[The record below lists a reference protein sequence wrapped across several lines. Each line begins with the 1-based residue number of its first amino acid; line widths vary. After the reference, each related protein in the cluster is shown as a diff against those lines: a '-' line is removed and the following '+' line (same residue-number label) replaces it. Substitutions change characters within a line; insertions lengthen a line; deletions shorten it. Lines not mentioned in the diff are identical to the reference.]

1 MSLDRS
7 RRPEA
12 GEAEA
17 PGPGEQWGAA
27 DDVRPSGAPLTD
39 LDPDSA
45 PALSLGGAT
54 HYPGPAGARPLDDDA
69 YALLVANRAEA
80 IAPMLDAAEPAG
92 PTGPAGSAGPAGPAA
107 FRPSLGPGLIVAL
120 DVDGTIL
127 DRDGRVS
134 DRVHAALSRLD
145 AAGAQIVVSTGRSV
159 FASLPVAHHIGVRH
173 GWMVCANGA
182 LTLRLDP
189 ALERGHEV
197 VDSVTFDP
205 THVIAT
211 LREAIPEGIF
221 AVEVP
226 DEGFL
231 VTRLFPEGELIED
244 QRVVSHEE
252 IVSRPVNRV
261 VLRAPAMSLEEFSD
275 LVRTTGSST
284 VEEYSI
290 GWTSWLDV
298 APEGV
303 SKATALAGLAERL
316 GTDAFQ
322 VVAVGDGTND
332 IEMLRWAGLGVAMG
346 SAPESVKAAAD
357 IITESVW
364 HDGCAAVLDALVDLL
379 TTRSPRA
386 AEREEP

>member
-12 GEAEA
+12 GAA
-17 PGPGEQWGAA
+17 GMPGPGEPWDAVEE
-27 DDVRPSGAPLTD
+27 VRPSGAPLTD

-45 PALSLGGAT
+45 PGLSLGGAT

-80 IAPMLDAAEPAG
+80 IAPILDAAG
-92 PTGPAGSAGPAGPAA
+92 PVGASTPPA
-107 FRPSLGPGLIVAL
+107 FRPALGPGLIVAL

-134 DRVHAALSRLD
+134 DRVHAALSRL
-145 AAGAQIVVSTGRSV
+145 GATGARIVVSTGRSV
-159 FASLPVAHHIGVRH
+159 FASLPVAHHIGVRR

-189 ALERGHEV
+189 GLEGGHEV

-205 THVIAT
+205 THVIST

-231 VTRLFPEGELIED
+231 VTRLFPDGELIED

-261 VLRAPAMSLEEFSD
+261 VLRAPAMSLEDFTD
-275 LVRTTGSST
+275 LVRATGSST

-303 SKATALAGLAERL
+303 SKATALAGLAARL
-316 GTDAFQ
+316 GADASQ

-346 SAPESVKAAAD
+346 SAPESVKASAD

-379 TTRSPRA
+379 TARS
-386 AEREEP
+386 

>member
-12 GEAEA
+12 GAAEV
-17 PGPGEQWGAA
+17 PGPGERWGAA
-27 DDVRPSGAPLTD
+27 DEVRPSGAPLTD
-39 LDPDSA
+39 FDPDSA

-69 YALLVANRAEA
+69 YARLVANRAEA
-80 IAPMLDAAEPAG
+80 IAPILDAA
-92 PTGPAGSAGPAGPAA
+92 GPAAQAGPAGTAAPGAPGFCPA
-107 FRPSLGPGLIVAL
+107 LGPGLIVAL

-145 AAGAQIVVSTGRSV
+145 AAGARIVVSTGRSV
-159 FASLPVAHHIGVRH
+159 SASLPVARHIGVRH

-189 ALERGHEV
+189 GLERGHEV

-205 THVIAT
+205 AHVIST
-211 LREAIPEGIF
+211 LRRAIPEGIF

-231 VTRLFPEGELIED
+231 VTRLFPDGELIED
-244 QRVVSHEE
+244 QRVVSYEE

-261 VLRAPAMSLEEFSD
+261 VLRAPAMSLEEFSG
-275 LVRTTGSST
+275 LVRSTGSST

-303 SKATALAGLAERL
+303 SKATALAGLAARL
-316 GTDAFQ
+316 GTDASQ

-346 SAPESVKAAAD
+346 SAPDFVKASAD

-379 TTRSPRA
+379 TT
-386 AEREEP
+386 

>member
-12 GEAEA
+12 GAAEA

-27 DDVRPSGAPLTD
+27 DEVRPSGAPLTD

-80 IAPMLDAAEPAG
+80 IAPILDAAG
-92 PTGPAGSAGPAGPAA
+92 PGASG
-107 FRPSLGPGLIVAL
+107 FRPALGPGLIVAL

-134 DRVHAALSRLD
+134 DRVHAALSRL
-145 AAGAQIVVSTGRSV
+145 AATGAQIVVSTGRSV

-189 ALERGHEV
+189 GLERGHEV

-205 THVIAT
+205 THVIST
-211 LREAIPEGIF
+211 LRQAVPEGIF

-231 VTRLFPEGELIED
+231 VTRPFPDGELIED

-261 VLRAPAMSLEEFSD
+261 VLRAPAMGLEEFSD
-275 LVRTTGSST
+275 LVRSTGSST

-303 SKATALAGLAERL
+303 SKATALAGLAARL
-316 GTDAFQ
+316 GTDASQ
-322 VVAVGDGTND
+322 VVAVGDGAND

-346 SAPESVKAAAD
+346 SAPESVKASAD

-379 TTRSPRA
+379 STRSLRA

>member
-7 RRPEA
+7 RRPEEGAA
-12 GEAEA
+12 GG
-17 PGPGEQWGAA
+17 PGPGERWGAA
-27 DDVRPSGAPLTD
+27 DEVRPSGAPLTD

-54 HYPGPAGARPLDDDA
+54 HYPGPPGARPLDDDA

-80 IAPMLDAAEPAG
+80 IAPILDAAGPGAQAGPGGPGAPAG
-92 PTGPAGSAGPAGPAA
+92 PG
-107 FRPSLGPGLIVAL
+107 FRPALGPGLIVAL

-134 DRVHAALSRLD
+134 DRLHAALSRLT
-145 AAGAQIVVSTGRSV
+145 ATGAQIVVSTGRSV

-189 ALERGHEV
+189 GLERGHEV
-197 VDSVTFDP
+197 IDSVTFDP
-205 THVIAT
+205 AHVISI
-211 LREAIPEGIF
+211 LRQAIPEGIF

-231 VTRLFPEGELIED
+231 VTRLFPDGELIED

-252 IVSRPVNRV
+252 IISRPVNRV
-261 VLRAPAMSLEEFSD
+261 VLRAPAMGLEEFSA
-275 LVRTTGSST
+275 LVRSTGSST

-303 SKATALAGLAERL
+303 SKATALAGLAARL
-316 GTDAFQ
+316 GTDASQ

-346 SAPESVKAAAD
+346 SAPESVKASAD

-379 TTRSPRA
+379 STRSLRA
-386 AEREEP
+386 AEREEL